1 MPEGPLLGGPLNVA
15 GDGLRV
21 SIRLSPRSRSDR
33 LVAVAASADG
43 GHVLKAT
50 VAAPAQAG
58 RANEA
63 LLQLLARAWHVPR
76 CDLSI
81 IAGSTSRNK
90 VARIAGDP
98 HRLVEQVAPEIARL
112 PGG

>member
-1 MPEGPLLGGPLNVA
+1 LSEGPLKAA

-21 SIRLSPRSRSDR
+21 AIRLSPRARNDR
-33 LVAVAASADG
+33 LVAVAASAAG

-50 VAAPAQAG
+50 VTAPAEAG

-63 LLQLLARAWHVPR
+63 LLQLLARAWHLR
-76 CDLSI
+76 RGDLSI

-90 VARIAGDP
+90 IVRVAGHP
-98 HRLVEQVAPEIARL
+98 QRLAEQLAPEIARL

>member
-1 MPEGPLLGGPLNVA
+1 MA

-21 SIRLSPRSRSDR
+21 AIRLSPGARKDR
-33 LVAVAASADG
+33 LVAVVASAAG

-50 VAAPAQAG
+50 VTAPAEAG

-63 LLQLLARAWHVPR
+63 LLHLLARAWHVSR
-76 CDLSI
+76 RDLSI

-90 VARIAGDP
+90 VVRVVGDP
-98 HRLVEQVAPEIARL
+98 QRLVERVAPEIARL

>member
-1 MPEGPLLGGPLNVA
+1 LSEGPLKAA

-21 SIRLSPRSRSDR
+21 AIRLSPRVQSDR
-33 LVAVAASADG
+33 LVAVAASAGG

-50 VAAPAQAG
+50 VTAPAEAG

-63 LLQLLARAWHVPR
+63 LLQLLARAWHLPR
-76 CDLSI
+76 GDLSI
-81 IAGSTSRNK
+81 IAGSTSRDK
-90 VARIAGDP
+90 IVHVAGHP
-98 HRLVEQVAPEIARL
+98 QRLAEQLAPEIARL

>member
-1 MPEGPLLGGPLNVA
+1 MA

-21 SIRLSPRSRSDR
+21 AIRLSPRARTNS
-33 LVAVAASADG
+33 LVAVAASAAG

-50 VAAPAQAG
+50 VTASAEAG
-58 RANEA
+58 HANEA

-76 CDLSI
+76 RDLSI

-90 VARIAGDP
+90 VVRVVGDP
-98 HRLVEQVAPEIARL
+98 QRLVERVAPEIARL

>member
-1 MPEGPLLGGPLNVA
+1 MPDGPLNLS
-15 GDGLRV
+15 GDGLWV
-21 SIRLSPRSRSDR
+21 AIRLSPRARTDR
-33 LVAVAASADG
+33 LVAIAVSVKG

-50 VAAPAQAG
+50 VTAPAEGG

-76 CDLSI
+76 RDLSI

-90 VARIAGDP
+90 IVRVAGDP
-98 HRLVEQVAPEIARL
+98 QRLVEQIAPEIARL
-112 PGG
+112 AGG